1 MSVRCTG
8 VRRGGAKGYRAGSL
22 AAVASTQIAG
32 SNIVGY
38 RIILRMTHDEFGLE
52 TSMNERSA
60 GEDATVGP
68 ALGLD
73 IRRALA
79 PTSEEIRSERLGSNK
94 EVASELLSA
103 KGTRALD
110 VGCGDGR
117 FTRLL
122 ATMFET
128 VDGID
133 VNARRIE
140 QARQPADAGGL
151 AITFRAGSGE
161 ALPYPDESFD
171 VVVFSNSLHHIPDM
185 DRALSEAERV
195 LVPNGLLYVME
206 PVPAGNYFEATKLVN
221 DETGVRIGAYRA
233 IELAARHD
241 FVSLTQV
248 MYRSHREFADFAEW
262 RDEQM
267 ERGENRR
274 LILQTRGEEAR
285 TLFEQHA
292 QWSNGRLGFDQV
304 FRVNLLRKRT
314 RKS

>member
-1 MSVRCTG
+1 
-8 VRRGGAKGYRAGSL
+8 
-22 AAVASTQIAG
+22 
-32 SNIVGY
+32 
-38 RIILRMTHDEFGLE
+38 MTHDEFGLE

-221 DETGVRIGAYRA
+221 DETGVKNRGLPRHRAGGAPRLRLAHPGDVPLAPGVRRFRGMARRTDGARREPPANSADARRGSAHAVRA
-233 IELAARHD
+233 ACAVE
-241 FVSLTQV
+241 
-248 MYRSHREFADFAEW
+248 
-262 RDEQM
+262 
-267 ERGENRR
+267 
-274 LILQTRGEEAR
+274 
-285 TLFEQHA
+285 
-292 QWSNGRLGFDQV
+292 
-304 FRVNLLRKRT
+304 
-314 RKS
+314 